1 MFTYFISLAI
11 LLSSLT
17 ACNDKPGV
25 GPETPEKPDTSDPEL
40 TLSLEGN
47 RSKSGWEAGDKVVL
61 HDSKSSI
68 VVVLSAADISSDGV
82 TAKVKAVGL
91 DKANAMDGCI
101 HAAYPAENWGE
112 VTHSLMYYLY
122 FKDADGSQPMSVAY
136 SEDNMMAFR
145 SICGTLAFES
155 DGSCDSYSLKGNK
168 GEVLGYGSF
177 YVKDDSDDE
186 GAFSIKD
193 AASPVK
199 EVSGS
204 LKAGRNLIHFPGG
217 VEFKDGFVV
226 EFLKDGAVAQ
236 RHEMSGA
243 IKIAAGK
250 LLDVKDF
257 QGDIPEDVYHPIMG
271 TNTAYDVE
279 VPEISGICFTK
290 DKSALW
296 AVGDEGYLYK
306 VSFSGSCEK
315 VWEYGADMEGVTIDP
330 ATGDLYLA
338 IEGEQ
343 VVSRIAAPGYNS
355 YEELFPIQEAI
366 DDDYGNSGLEG
377 ISWYKDNTLF
387 VGSQENA
394 NLWTCTTAGKI
405 LSKVSLKDVTKDI
418 KEVAGICYDPA
429 TDYLWISDSKAK
441 KIFIF
446 TPDGKEL
453 IASYNV
459 SFIDNAESLCVDHVH
474 SCVWVGSDEKSPKL
488 YKINFSEL

>member
-1 MFTYFISLAI
+1 MFTYLISLAI
-11 LLSSLT
+11 LLSSFS
-17 ACNDKPGV
+17 ACNDKPGT
-25 GPETPEKPDTSDPEL
+25 GPEKPDKPDTSDPEL

-47 RSKSGWEAGDKVVL
+47 QSKSVWEAGDRIVL

-68 VVVLSAADISSDGV
+68 VVELGAGDISSDGI

-91 DKANAMDGCI
+91 DKANALDGCI

-122 FKDADGSQPMSVAY
+122 FAGADGSQPMSVAY
-136 SEDNMMAFR
+136 SEDGLMVFR
-145 SICGTLAFES
+145 SICGTLAFDS
-155 DGSCDSYSLKGNK
+155 DGSCDSFRIKGSK
-168 GEVLGYGSF
+168 SETLSYGSF

-186 GAFSIKD
+186 GAFSIKE
-193 AASPVK
+193 AASPAR
-199 EVSGS
+199 ELAGP
-204 LKAGRNLIHFPGG
+204 LKAGCNLVHFPGG

-243 IKIAAGK
+243 VKIAAGRM
-250 LLDVKDF
+250 LDVKDF
-257 QGDIPEDVYHPIMG
+257 QGGIPEDRYSPRMG
-271 TNTAYDVE
+271 TNTVFDVE
-279 VPEISGICFTK
+279 VPEISGICFNK

-315 VWEYGADMEGVTIDP
+315 VLEYSADMEGVTIDP

-343 VVSRIAAPGYNS
+343 VVSRIAAPGYDS
-355 YEELFPIQEAI
+355 YEVLFPIQEAI
-366 DDDYGNSGLEG
+366 DDDYGNNGLEG

-418 KEVAGICYDPA
+418 KEVAGICYDPD

-474 SCVWVGSDEKSPKL
+474 GCVWVGSDEKSPKL